1 MTTAERVELLQALYT
16 QLDGLLTAEEAET
29 YPTLMHLGD
38 LIEDLQL
45 DPD

>member
-16 QLDGLLTAEEAET
+16 RLDGLLTAEEDKT
-29 YPTLMHLGD
+29 YPALMHLGD

-45 DPD
+45 ALD